1 MRKLETFVNEK
12 LRVTKASGVPSLISI
27 LESTNRKEYNSQCEN
42 LLAYLKDESG
52 LPIAE
57 LDKWD
62 NDYKKL
68 ERKYQNTDDTFLW
81 VRGRLI
87 HYGTWDKMYT
97 MYWSRLID
105 GVKNYHIEN
114 DGFKDFACAD
124 QEIMESKG
132 VFIITGNEELMR
144 QISILIKKTKPTV

>member
-12 LRVTKASGVPSLISI
+12 LRVTNTSGIPSLISI
-27 LESTNRKEYNSQCEN
+27 LESTNRKEYDSQCEN

-57 LDKWD
+57 LDNWD
-62 NDYKKL
+62 NNYKKL
-68 ERKYQNTDDTFLW
+68 ERKYQNADDTFLW

-87 HYGTWDKMYT
+87 HYGTWDKMYN

-114 DGFKDFACAD
+114 KGFKDFACAD

-144 QISILIKKTKPTV
+144 QIDVLMKKSDHNR